1 MTPRQL
7 SPLVC
12 WTASA
17 GIIALSL
24 AMAPAAVA
32 QAPTAAAA
40 PSCSLSWG
48 SVDKTSGR
56 LSAAVSITNVRSGR
70 HACYDR
76 LVVDVSGQLKGYSVK
91 YVNSV
96 LTEGQGAVVP
106 LRGGARLQV
115 VVRAPDH
122 DVNTGRL
129 TYQPANRA
137 ELTNVS
143 GFSTLRQVA
152 YAGSFE
158 GQTTIGLGVRAR
170 LPYRVFVLA
179 GPGTGSRL
187 VIDVAHRW

>member
-1 MTPRQL
+1 MTPRQHYRITRQT
-7 SPLVC
+7 VR
-12 WTASA
+12 ASVV
-17 GIIALSL
+17 ALAL
-24 AMAPAAVA
+24 GVVPAVA
-32 QAPTAAAA
+32 LTTSAAEAA
-40 PSCSLSWG
+40 PSCGITWG
-48 SVDKTSGR
+48 SLERTSGTP
-56 LSAAVSITNVRSGR
+56 SGAASVTNVRSGR

-96 LTEGQGAVVP
+96 FTEGQGAVVP

-115 VVRAPDH
+115 VVMAPDH
-122 DVNTGRL
+122 NVNTGRL
-129 TYQPANRA
+129 TYRPANRA
-137 ELTNVS
+137 ELTNVT

-152 YAGSFE
+152 SAGSFE

-179 GPGTGSRL
+179 GPDTGSRL